1 MTTHGE
7 TITLRQA
14 KKVLAPYTEA
24 PEVCKVFEATFKD
37 NFIIVFYIGGQMR
50 TLVDAKGLR
59 LSYTLAEAYDVL
71 CEIGLRSFDVVRQP
85 TPLEPRQYP
94 RQPDEPIKK
103 EVSADYVMDAL
114 IRVAAKLGM
123 GHCDICTTIGT
134 SSPRI
139 RSAMGLSPSET
150 KTREKKPKTYAG
162 QDTYDSLNGD
172 CEAPEKTA
180 GFWREKP
187 GVFGRGTQLPFPV
200 ALKLKLFDAQAFL
213 VKLASVESKAASA
226 PYKGWST
233 HRWDGSRNGSS
244 DFKYKGWKWPSGYS
258 TYIKQGVLPSAS
270 FFKFIMGYELEGLPP
285 F

>member
-1 MTTHGE
+1 
-7 TITLRQA
+7 LAQA
-14 KKVLAPYTEA
+14 KKLLVGRETE
-24 PEVCKVFEATFKD
+24 PDLCRVFEATFKD
-37 NFIIVFYIGGQMR
+37 NFIIVFFVKDQTR
-50 TLVDAKGLR
+50 TLVDKNGLR

-71 CEIGLRSFDVVRQP
+71 CGIGLRSFNVVRQP
-85 TPLEPRQYP
+85 EPLPVRPFHRQD
-94 RQPDEPIKK
+94 DEPIKK
-103 EVSADYVMDAL
+103 ELSADYVMDAL

-162 QDTYDSLNGD
+162 QDTYDSLNAD

-200 ALKLKLFDAQAFL
+200 ALKLKSFDAQAFL
-213 VKLASVESKAASA
+213 VKLASVESKATSA